1 MEKILVINSSPRK
14 NGNSEIL
21 CDRLIE
27 GAESKS
33 ACCEKINLREM
44 NIGYCIGCDACRRND
59 GACVIKD
66 DMEWIFQ
73 KMLAADIVVFS
84 IPVYFFT
91 LSAQLKT
98 LIDRLHNG
106 YKKMAGKKFCFIAA
120 VSVPEPE
127 RLERTFDSMR
137 GLLDCIPDSEELGVV
152 CGNNAWLAGE
162 VQATKEYDEAYEL
175 GARIAE

>member
-1 MEKILVINSSPRK
+1 MPTHTSSDPASQLQVHWTEETK
-14 NGNSEIL
+14 GL
-21 CDRLIE
+21 Q
-27 GAESKS
+27 KMH
-33 ACCEKINLREM
+33 K
-44 NIGYCIGCDACRRND
+44 
-59 GACVIKD
+59 
-66 DMEWIFQ
+66 WIFQ

-84 IPVYFFT
+84 TPVYFFT

-137 GLLDCIPDSEELGVV
+137 GLLDCILDSEELGVV

-162 VQATKEYDEAYEL
+162 VKATKAYDEAYEL
-175 GARIAE
+175 ISQVRLELCSTSERDQDLLIICTDCKL

>member
-27 GAESKS
+27 GAESKG

-59 GACVIKD
+59 GTCVIKD

-73 KMLAADIVVFS
+73 KMLTADIVVLS
-84 IPVYFFT
+84 TPVYFFT

-106 YKKMAGKKFCFIAA
+106 YKKMAGKNFVLLQQCQFPSLNVLKGHSIRCVDFSTAYLIQRSLVWYAA
-120 VSVPEPE
+120 IMP
-127 RLERTFDSMR
+127 
-137 GLLDCIPDSEELGVV
+137 GLLVKIERQKHMMKHMSLE
-152 CGNNAWLAGE
+152 
-162 VQATKEYDEAYEL
+162 
-175 GARIAE
+175 